1 MFAEEVGGFGS
12 FIPICLIQRGLA
24 IQFFLIHLRSVGNKQ
39 LANLR
44 SFFFIKLSLHHMKR
58 RFPGFVFHIHIRT
71 LRNKQFD
78 QV

>member
-39 LANLR
+39 FANLR
-44 SFFFIKLSLHHMKR
+44 SFFFIKLSCHYMKR
-58 RFPGFVFHIHIRT
+58 RFPGFIFHIHIRT